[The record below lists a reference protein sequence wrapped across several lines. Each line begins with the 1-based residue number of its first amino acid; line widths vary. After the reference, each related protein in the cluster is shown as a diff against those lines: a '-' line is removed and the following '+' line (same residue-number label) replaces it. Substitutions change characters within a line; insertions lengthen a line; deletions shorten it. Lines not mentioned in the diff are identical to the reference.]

1 MNQVSSV
8 NSSRPHEGKTVT
20 VVQHLSFEDLGSFAE
35 VLDDQGFSVQ
45 YRQAGVDELGSSVA
59 SADLLV
65 VLGGPIGVYEEEAYP
80 FLVDEVA
87 AIGHRLRAGRPT
99 LGICLG
105 AQLIAKAMGARVY
118 PGEHK
123 EIGFGE
129 LSLSPEGTRS
139 PLKHLAGT
147 HVLHWHGDTFEL
159 PDGALRLA
167 SSPLY
172 PHQAFSVGANVLAL
186 QFHPE
191 SEAARFERW
200 LIGHA
205 CELSKADID
214 IPALRADNVQLGRAL
229 EEAGAR
235 VLSDWLGSVRWG

>member
-1 MNQVSSV
+1 MN
-8 NSSRPHEGKTVT
+8 PATPPPPAHGKTVT
-20 VVQHLSFEDLGSFAE
+20 VVQHLAFEDLGSFAE
-35 VLDDQGFSVQ
+35 VLEDQGFTIQ

-80 FLVDEVA
+80 FLVPEVA

-105 AQLIAKAMGARVY
+105 AQLIAKALGARVY
-118 PGEHK
+118 PGAHK

-129 LSLSPEGTRS
+129 LTLSTEGLKS

-147 HVLHWHGDTFEL
+147 PVLHWHGDTFDL
-159 PDGALRLA
+159 PDGAQRLA
-167 SSPLY
+167 SSALY
-172 PHQAFSVGANVLAL
+172 PNQAFSVGANVLAL

-205 CELSKADID
+205 CELARADID
-214 IPALRADNVQLGRAL
+214 IPALRADNIQLGRAL

-235 VLSDWLGSVRWG
+235 VLSDWLGNVRWAA

>member
-1 MNQVSSV
+1 MNTNTSA
-8 NSSRPHEGKTVT
+8 RPWEGKTVT
-20 VVQHLSFEDLGSFAE
+20 VVQHLSFEDLGSFAP
-35 VLDDQGFSVQ
+35 VLDDLGFDVR

-65 VLGGPIGVYEEEAYP
+65 VLGGPIGVYEEQAYP

-87 AIGHRLRAGRPT
+87 ALGACLRAGRPT

-105 AQLIAKAMGARVY
+105 AQLIAKALGARVY
-118 PGEHK
+118 PGEFK
-123 EIGFGE
+123 EIGFSE
-129 LSLSPEGTRS
+129 LTYSTEGMKS

-147 HVLHWHGDTFEL
+147 SVLHWHGDTFDL
-159 PDGALRLA
+159 PEGAKRLA
-167 SSPLY
+167 STVHY
-172 PHQAFSVGANVLAL
+172 PNQAFALGRNVLGL

-205 CELSKADID
+205 CELAKAGID
-214 IPALRADNVQLGRAL
+214 IPALRADNVLLGRGL

-235 VLSDWLGSVRWG
+235 LLTDWLGGVNWS

>member
-1 MNQVSSV
+1 MGVG
-8 NSSRPHEGKTVT
+8 P
-20 VVQHLSFEDLGSFAE
+20 LG
-35 VLDDQGFSVQ
+35 
-45 YRQAGVDELGSSVA
+45 
-59 SADLLV
+59 
-65 VLGGPIGVYEEEAYP
+65 
-80 FLVDEVA
+80 
-87 AIGHRLRAGRPT
+87 H
-99 LGICLG
+99 
-105 AQLIAKAMGARVY
+105 
-118 PGEHK
+118 
-123 EIGFGE
+123 FGE

-147 HVLHWHGDTFEL
+147 PVLHWHGDTFEL

>member
-1 MNQVSSV
+1 MNTNTSA
-8 NSSRPHEGKTVT
+8 RPWEGKTIT
-20 VVQHLSFEDLGSFAE
+20 VVQHLSFEDLGSFAP
-35 VLDDQGFSVQ
+35 VLDDLGFDVR

-65 VLGGPIGVYEEEAYP
+65 VLGGPIGVYEEQAYP

-87 AIGHRLRAGRPT
+87 ALRQRLRAGLPT

-105 AQLIAKAMGARVY
+105 AQLIAKALDARVY
-118 PGEHK
+118 PGEFK
-123 EIGFGE
+123 EIGFTDLT
-129 LSLSPEGTRS
+129 LSTEGMKS

-147 HVLHWHGDTFEL
+147 PVLHWHGDTFDL
-159 PDGALRLA
+159 PEGASRLA
-167 SSPLY
+167 STAHY
-172 PHQAFSVGANVLAL
+172 PNQAFAVGANVLAL

-200 LIGHA
+200 LIGHS
-205 CELSKADID
+205 CELGKAGID
-214 IPALRADNVQLGRAL
+214 IPTLRADNVLLGRGL

-235 VLSDWLGSVRWG
+235 MLIDWLGGLRWS